1 MFQVDSEKNGE
12 QFTFFYCY
20 FFFGNSAIQKPLG
33 AKVKHIISDIMKLL
47 AIAIFADAESCL
59 LP

>member
-12 QFTFFYCY
+12 QFTFFY
-20 FFFGNSAIQKPLG
+20 FFGNSAMQKPLG